1 VAKHKRSCCYAVVM
15 EDRKFAILFAATILA
30 ARKLSELEAQG
41 LAREIIIVDAISK
54 AEEIMRKIEK
64 NYPAK

>member
-1 VAKHKRSCCYAVVM
+1 M
-15 EDRKFAILFAATILA
+15 EDRKFALLFAATILA

-41 LAREIIIVDAISK
+41 ITRPCPARDIIIIDAISK

-64 NYPAK
+64 NYPPR

>member
-1 VAKHKRSCCYAVVM
+1 M
-15 EDRKFAILFAATILA
+15 EDRKFAILFAAAILA

-41 LAREIIIVDAISK
+41 LTRPFPAREIIITDAISK